1 MARAGLFREQVTFQR
16 MATTTDDYGNV
27 TAALW
32 SNIVSRNAELTERTG
47 FKNDEQG
54 APQDVAIAQMKVR
67 SDMQIQ
73 VAEIRTEVKIQ
84 FREVFTRV
92 KRLEAI
98 MIGASASIIAML
110 VMVLTR
116 MP

>member
-1 MARAGLFREQVTFQR
+1 MVMARKRYGE
-16 MATTTDDYGNV
+16 DDI
-27 TAALW
+27 L
-32 SNIVSRNAELTERTG
+32 RL
-47 FKNDEQG
+47 
-54 APQDVAIAQMKVR
+54 
-67 SDMQIQ
+67 
-73 VAEIRTEVKIQ
+73 IREVKIQ

>member
-1 MARAGLFREQVTFQR
+1 MDKRTVASAHERI
-16 MATTTDDYGNV
+16 DD
-27 TAALW
+27 L
-32 SNIVSRNAELTERTG
+32 
-47 FKNDEQG
+47 
-54 APQDVAIAQMKVR
+54 
-67 SDMQIQ
+67 QIQ
-73 VAEIRTEVKIQ
+73 VAEIKTEVKIQ
-84 FREVFTRV
+84 FCEVFARV

>member
-1 MARAGLFREQVTFQR
+1 MDRRTVAPAHERI
-16 MATTTDDYGNV
+16 DD
-27 TAALW
+27 L
-32 SNIVSRNAELTERTG
+32 
-47 FKNDEQG
+47 
-54 APQDVAIAQMKVR
+54 
-67 SDMQIQ
+67 QIQ
-73 VAEIRTEVKIQ
+73 VAEIKTEVKIQ
-84 FREVFTRV
+84 FREVFARV

>member
-1 MARAGLFREQVTFQR
+1 MDKRTVASAHERI
-16 MATTTDDYGNV
+16 DD
-27 TAALW
+27 L
-32 SNIVSRNAELTERTG
+32 
-47 FKNDEQG
+47 
-54 APQDVAIAQMKVR
+54 QM
-67 SDMQIQ
+67 Q
-73 VAEIRTEVKIQ
+73 VAELNTEVKIQ
-84 FREVFTRV
+84 FREVFARV

>member
-1 MARAGLFREQVTFQR
+1 MDNRTVASAH
-16 MATTTDDYGNV
+16 
-27 TAALW
+27 
-32 SNIVSRNAELTERTG
+32 ERI
-47 FKNDEQG
+47 D
-54 APQDVAIAQMKVR
+54 
-67 SDMQIQ
+67 DMQVQ

>member
-1 MARAGLFREQVTFQR
+1 MDKRTVASAH
-16 MATTTDDYGNV
+16 
-27 TAALW
+27 
-32 SNIVSRNAELTERTG
+32 ERI
-47 FKNDEQG
+47 D
-54 APQDVAIAQMKVR
+54 
-67 SDMQIQ
+67 DMQIQ
-73 VAEIRTEVKIQ
+73 IAEIRTEVKIQ
-84 FREVFTRV
+84 FKEVFASV

>member
-1 MARAGLFREQVTFQR
+1 MDKRTVASAH
-16 MATTTDDYGNV
+16 
-27 TAALW
+27 
-32 SNIVSRNAELTERTG
+32 ERI
-47 FKNDEQG
+47 D
-54 APQDVAIAQMKVR
+54 
-67 SDMQIQ
+67 DMQIQ

-84 FREVFTRV
+84 FKEVFACV